1 MRHSVFQQI
10 SSEEKKDMDILV
22 AHNESPGII
31 YRVACQ
37 NAGCGHMFDLR
48 ITAKEA
54 RMLAGPIACPRCRRH
69 GGILQTAGRIRDK
82 VFSARLIFK
91 VTGVGP
97 TDEEGDLLTD
107 IR

>member
-1 MRHSVFQQI
+1 
-10 SSEEKKDMDILV
+10 MDILI
-22 AHNESPGII
+22 AHNGNSGIT

-37 NAGCGHMFDLR
+37 NPGCGHAFDLR

-54 RMLAGPIACPRCRRH
+54 GILAALIACPRCRRR
-69 GGILQTAGRIRDK
+69 GGILKGAGRIGDK
-82 VFSARLIFK
+82 VLSAKLIFK

-97 TDEEGDLLTD
+97 TDVEGDLLTD